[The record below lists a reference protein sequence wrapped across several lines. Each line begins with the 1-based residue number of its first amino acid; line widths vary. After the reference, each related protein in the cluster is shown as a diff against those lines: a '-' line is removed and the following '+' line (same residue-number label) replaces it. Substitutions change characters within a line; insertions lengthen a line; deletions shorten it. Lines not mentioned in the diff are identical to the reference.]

1 MLGAFQERLAMVRVN
16 QQRLWDSLMEMAT
29 IGATARGGSCRL
41 ALSDDEVRGRRRFIA
56 WCEAA
61 GCEIRIDPIG
71 NLFARRPGTEPDAP
85 AVMCGS
91 HLDTQPLGGRFD
103 GVYGVLAGLEAIRT
117 LNEHGIATRHPI
129 DVVAWTNEEG
139 SRFTPGMMG
148 SAVYAGKLD
157 LDDALARPCM
167 HTGVRLGDELERT
180 GFAGP
185 ARERQMPKAY
195 FEAHIEQGPVLE
207 NAGVPIGVVTGVQG
221 IVELDV
227 TVTGFE
233 SHAGTTPMSVRKDAM
248 GVAAAMIAAIV
259 EHGHGFDADAR
270 VTVGHLAC
278 QPNSPSTIPGQVR
291 FSVDVRHPSRSALQ
305 RLVADIGA
313 ICTQRTALRGTHV
326 DVQRIAEYDPIAF
339 DAACIERVRQATIAA
354 GYPYL
359 EMFSGA
365 GHDAVN
371 LSYVAPSAMV
381 FVPCKAGLSHNEAED
396 ADPVHLAQ
404 GASVL
409 ANLLVDCAR

>member
-1 MLGAFQERLAMVRVN
+1 MVRVN

-148 SAVYAGKLD
+148 SAVYAGKLG

-167 HTGVRLGDELERT
+167 HTGVRLGDELQRT

>member
-1 MLGAFQERLAMVRVN
+1 MMRVN
-16 QQRLWDSLMEMAT
+16 RQRLWDSLMEMAT
-29 IGATARGGSCRL
+29 IGATARGGNCRL

-167 HTGVRLGDELERT
+167 HSGVRLGDELERT

-313 ICTQRTALRGTHV
+313 ICTERTALRGTHV

>member
-1 MLGAFQERLAMVRVN
+1 MVRVN

-313 ICTQRTALRGTHV
+313 ICTQRSVLRGTHV

>member
-1 MLGAFQERLAMVRVN
+1 MGRVN

-248 GVAAAMIAAIV
+248 GVAAAMIAAVV

>member
-1 MLGAFQERLAMVRVN
+1 MVRVN

-233 SHAGTTPMSVRKDAM
+233 SHAGTTPMSVRRDAM

-291 FSVDVRHPSRSALQ
+291 FSVDVRHPSRAALQ

-326 DVQRIAEYDPIAF
+326 DVQLIAEYDPIAF

>member
-1 MLGAFQERLAMVRVN
+1 MVRVN

-167 HTGVRLGDELERT
+167 HTGVRLGDELQRT

>member
-1 MLGAFQERLAMVRVN
+1 MVRVN

-117 LNEHGIATRHPI
+117 LNEHGITTRHPI

-207 NAGVPIGVVTGVQG
+207 NAGVPIAVVTGVQG

-291 FSVDVRHPSRSALQ
+291 FSVDVRHPSRAALQ

-326 DVQRIAEYDPIAF
+326 DVQLIAEYDPIAF

>member
-1 MLGAFQERLAMVRVN
+1 MVRVN

-71 NLFARRPGTEPDAP
+71 NVFARRPGTEPDAP

>member
-1 MLGAFQERLAMVRVN
+1 MVRVN

-185 ARERQMPKAY
+185 AREQQMPKAY

-233 SHAGTTPMSVRKDAM
+233 SHAGTTPMSVRRDAM

-326 DVQRIAEYDPIAF
+326 DVQLIAEYDPIAF

>member
-1 MLGAFQERLAMVRVN
+1 MVRVN

-313 ICTQRTALRGTHV
+313 ICTQRTALRGTHL
-326 DVQRIAEYDPIAF
+326 DVQLIAEYDPIAF

>member
-1 MLGAFQERLAMVRVN
+1 MVRVN

-148 SAVYAGKLD
+148 SAVYAGKLG

-339 DAACIERVRQATIAA
+339 DAACIERVRQATFAA

>member
-1 MLGAFQERLAMVRVN
+1 MVRVN

-29 IGATARGGSCRL
+29 IGATVRGGSCRL

-167 HTGVRLGDELERT
+167 HTGVRLGDELQRT

>member
-1 MLGAFQERLAMVRVN
+1 
-16 QQRLWDSLMEMAT
+16 
-29 IGATARGGSCRL
+29 
-41 ALSDDEVRGRRRFIA
+41 
-56 WCEAA
+56 
-61 GCEIRIDPIG
+61 
-71 NLFARRPGTEPDAP
+71 
-85 AVMCGS
+85 
-91 HLDTQPLGGRFD
+91 
-103 GVYGVLAGLEAIRT
+103 VLAGLEAIRT

-167 HTGVRLGDELERT
+167 HTGVRLGDELERA

-313 ICTQRTALRGTHV
+313 ICTERTALRGTHV

-339 DAACIERVRQATIAA
+339 DAACIERARQATIAA

>member
-1 MLGAFQERLAMVRVN
+1 MMRVN
-16 QQRLWDSLMEMAT
+16 RQRLWDSLMEMAT

-117 LNEHGIATRHPI
+117 LNEYGIATRHPI

-148 SAVYAGKLD
+148 SAIYAGKLD

-167 HTGVRLGDELERT
+167 HTGVRLGDELQRT

-313 ICTQRTALRGTHV
+313 ICTERTALRGTHV

>member
-1 MLGAFQERLAMVRVN
+1 MVRVN

-313 ICTQRTALRGTHV
+313 ICTQRTVLRGTHV

>member
-1 MLGAFQERLAMVRVN
+1 MVRVN

-71 NLFARRPGTEPDAP
+71 NLFARRPGTEPEAP

-326 DVQRIAEYDPIAF
+326 DVQRIAEYDPVAF

-409 ANLLVDCAR
+409 VNLLVDCAR

>member
-1 MLGAFQERLAMVRVN
+1 MVRVN

-71 NLFARRPGTEPDAP
+71 NVFARRPGTEPDAP

-117 LNEHGIATRHPI
+117 MNEHGIATRHPI

-313 ICTQRTALRGTHV
+313 ICTQRTALRGTQV
-326 DVQRIAEYDPIAF
+326 DVQLIAEYDPIAF

>member
-1 MLGAFQERLAMVRVN
+1 
-16 QQRLWDSLMEMAT
+16 
-29 IGATARGGSCRL
+29 
-41 ALSDDEVRGRRRFIA
+41 
-56 WCEAA
+56 
-61 GCEIRIDPIG
+61 
-71 NLFARRPGTEPDAP
+71 
-85 AVMCGS
+85 MCGS

-117 LNEHGIATRHPI
+117 LNEHGIETRHPI

-148 SAVYAGKLD
+148 SAVYAGSLD
-157 LDDALARPCM
+157 LDYALDRPCM
-167 HTGVRLGDELERT
+167 QTGVLLRDELERT

-207 NAGVPIGVVTGVQG
+207 QAGLPIGVVTGVQG
-221 IVELDV
+221 IYELDV

-233 SHAGTTPMSVRKDAM
+233 SHAGTTPMSVRRDAM
-248 GVAAAMIAAIV
+248 GVAAAMIASIV
-259 EHGHGFDADAR
+259 EHGHAFDDDAR
-270 VTVGHLAC
+270 VTVGHVAC
-278 QPNSPSTIPGQVR
+278 QPNSPSTIPGKVR
-291 FSVDVRHPSRSALQ
+291 FSVDVRHPSRPALQ
-305 RLVADIGA
+305 QLVADIEA
-313 ICTQRTALRGTHV
+313 ICVERTALRGTS
-326 DVQRIAEYDPIAF
+326 VQVQTIAEYEPVVL
-339 DAACIERVRQATIAA
+339 DAECVERVRQATAAA
-354 GYPYL
+354 GYPYK
-359 EMFSGA
+359 EMCSGA

-409 ANLLVDCAR
+409 ANLLADCAR

>member
-1 MLGAFQERLAMVRVN
+1 MVRVN

-117 LNEHGIATRHPI
+117 LNEYGIATRHPI

-157 LDDALARPCM
+157 LEDALARPCM

-313 ICTQRTALRGTHV
+313 ICTQRTALRGTQV
-326 DVQRIAEYDPIAF
+326 DVQRIAEYDPITF

>member
-1 MLGAFQERLAMVRVN
+1 MVRVN

-61 GCEIRIDPIG
+61 GCQIRIDPIG
-71 NLFARRPGTEPDAP
+71 NVFARRPGTEPDAP

-326 DVQRIAEYDPIAF
+326 DVQLIAEYDPIAF

>member
-1 MLGAFQERLAMVRVN
+1 MVRVN

-326 DVQRIAEYDPIAF
+326 DVQLIAEYDPIAF

-354 GYPYL
+354 GFPYL

>member
-1 MLGAFQERLAMVRVN
+1 MMRVN
-16 QQRLWDSLMEMAT
+16 RQRLWDSLMEMAT

-117 LNEHGIATRHPI
+117 LNEYGIATRHPI

-167 HTGVRLGDELERT
+167 HTGVRLGDELQRT

-313 ICTQRTALRGTHV
+313 ICTERTALRGTHV

>member
-1 MLGAFQERLAMVRVN
+1 MVRVN

-148 SAVYAGKLD
+148 SAVYAGKLG

-326 DVQRIAEYDPIAF
+326 DVQLIAEYDPIAF
-339 DAACIERVRQATIAA
+339 DAACIERVRQATSAA

>member
-1 MLGAFQERLAMVRVN
+1 MVRVN

-71 NLFARRPGTEPDAP
+71 NVFARRPGTEPDAP

-313 ICTQRTALRGTHV
+313 ICTQRTVLRGTHV

>member
-1 MLGAFQERLAMVRVN
+1 MVRVN

-71 NLFARRPGTEPDAP
+71 NVFARRPGTEPDAP

-326 DVQRIAEYDPIAF
+326 DVQLIAEYDPIAF
-339 DAACIERVRQATIAA
+339 DAACIERVRQATSAA

>member
-1 MLGAFQERLAMVRVN
+1 MILVN

-29 IGATARGGSCRL
+29 IGATAHGGSCRL
-41 ALSDDEVRGRRRFIA
+41 ALTDEDVQGRRRFIR
-56 WCEAA
+56 WCEEA

-71 NLFARRPGTEPDAP
+71 NIFARRPGTQPDAP

-117 LNEHGIATRHPI
+117 LNDLGVVTRHPI

-148 SAVYAGKLD
+148 SAVYAGILD
-157 LDDALARPCM
+157 LETARARPCM
-167 HTGVRLGDELERT
+167 QTGVLLGQELGRT

-207 NAGVPIGVVTGVQG
+207 NAGKPIGVVTGVQG
-221 IVELDV
+221 MDEIDV

-248 GVAAAMIAAIV
+248 GAAAAMIAAII
-259 EHGHGFDADAR
+259 EHGHAFDADAR
-270 VTVGHLAC
+270 VTVGHVSC
-278 QPNSPSTIPGQVR
+278 QPNSPSTIPGLVK
-291 FSVDVRHPSRSALQ
+291 FSLDIRHPSRPALQ
-305 RLVADIGA
+305 RLVADIEA
-313 ICTQRTALRGTHV
+313 ICLQRTALRGAT
-326 DVQRIAEYDPIAF
+326 VQLQKVAEYEPVVF
-339 DAACIERVRQATIAA
+339 DAQCVERVREAAAAA

-359 EMFSGA
+359 EMCSGA

-409 ANLLVDCAR
+409 ANLLADCAR

>member
-1 MLGAFQERLAMVRVN
+1 MVRVN
-16 QQRLWDSLMEMAT
+16 RQRLWDSLMEMAT

-167 HTGVRLGDELERT
+167 HSGVRLGDELERT

-313 ICTQRTALRGTHV
+313 ICTERTALRGTHV

>member
-1 MLGAFQERLAMVRVN
+1 MVRVN

-56 WCEAA
+56 WCEVA

-71 NLFARRPGTEPDAP
+71 NLFARRPGTEPEAP

>member
-1 MLGAFQERLAMVRVN
+1 MVRVN

-71 NLFARRPGTEPDAP
+71 NLFARRPGTDPNAP

>member
-1 MLGAFQERLAMVRVN
+1 MMRVN
-16 QQRLWDSLMEMAT
+16 RQRLWDSLMEMAT

-167 HTGVRLGDELERT
+167 HSGVRLGDELERT

-313 ICTQRTALRGTHV
+313 ICTERTALRGTHV

>member
-1 MLGAFQERLAMVRVN
+1 MVRVN

-207 NAGVPIGVVTGVQG
+207 NARVPIGVVTGVQG

-313 ICTQRTALRGTHV
+313 ICTQRTVLRGTHV
-326 DVQRIAEYDPIAF
+326 DVQLIAEYDPIAF
-339 DAACIERVRQATIAA
+339 DAACIERVREATIAA

>member
-1 MLGAFQERLAMVRVN
+1 MVRVN

-129 DVVAWTNEEG
+129 DVVAWMNEEG

-326 DVQRIAEYDPIAF
+326 DVQLIAEYDPIAF

>member
-1 MLGAFQERLAMVRVN
+1 MIRVN
-16 QQRLWDSLMEMAT
+16 QQRLWDSLMEMAQ
-29 IGATARGGSCRL
+29 IGATAHGGSCRL
-41 ALSDDEVRGRRRFIA
+41 ALTDEDVLGRRRFIR
-56 WCEAA
+56 WCEEA

-71 NLFARRPGTEPDAP
+71 NVFARRPGTQVDAP

-117 LNEHGIATRHPI
+117 LNDLGIATRHPL

-148 SAVYAGKLD
+148 SAVYAGTLD
-157 LDDALARPCM
+157 LDYARARPCM
-167 HTGVRLGDELERT
+167 QTGVLLGDELERT

-185 ARERQMPKAY
+185 ERERQMPKAY

-207 NAGVPIGVVTGVQG
+207 NAGIPIGVVTGVQG
-221 IVELDV
+221 IYELDV

-233 SHAGTTPMSVRKDAM
+233 SHAGTTPMNVRKDAM

-259 EHGHGFDADAR
+259 EHGHGFDAEAR
-270 VTVGHLAC
+270 VTVGHVGC
-278 QPNSPSTIPGQVR
+278 QPNSPSTIPGKVG
-291 FSVDVRHPSRSALQ
+291 FSVDVRHPSRPALE
-305 RLVADIGA
+305 RLVADIEA
-313 ICTQRTALRGTHV
+313 ICLQRTALRGTSV
-326 DVQRIAEYDPIAF
+326 RLEKVAEYEPVVF
-339 DAACIERVRQATIAA
+339 DAQCIARVREAAIAA

-359 EMFSGA
+359 EMHSGA

-371 LSYVAPSAMV
+371 LSYVAPAAMV

-396 ADPVHLAQ
+396 ADPAHLAQ

-409 ANLLVDCAR
+409 ANLLADCAR